1 MNPKVKKI
9 VNIVIDII
17 LITTVFAVT
26 DHLMLN
32 IIKSESIWIELGIY
46 IVFYGI
52 VFGTKSGIVYLWKR
66 SKRTKESEKGYER
79 RKQK

>member
-9 VNIVIDII
+9 VGIVIDII
-17 LITTVFAVT
+17 LIAIVFAIT

-32 IIKSESIWIELGIY
+32 VINSDGLWLEVGIY

-52 VFGTKSGIVYLWKR
+52 VFGAKSGIMYLWKR
-66 SKRTKESEKGYER
+66 SKKTEEE
-79 RKQK
+79 